1 MRRKLVV
8 ANRKMNGN
16 LSSNKVFFEGLLAG
30 IQDHKNADYVVC
42 VPHPYLF
49 QAEAI
54 LKGSL
59 IAWGGQN
66 MSRYESGAYTGSV
79 SPGMLKD
86 FGCEYVIIGHSER
99 RQRGHDTDLSTGE
112 RFEVATNAGLKP
124 IFCMGETLEE
134 YEDGLTDIVT
144 IRQLNAVIQEIGV
157 QGLAKGVL
165 AYEPVWAIGTGRAAT
180 PEHAQ
185 NILSFLR
192 GHVEILDA
200 EVANSIRIL
209 YGGSVKAD
217 NAAKLFSM
225 PDIDGALVGGA
236 SLNTEEFVAICQAA
250 SQAKTN

>member
-8 ANRKMNGN
+8 ANRKMNGS
-16 LSSNKVFFEGLLAG
+16 LPTNKAFFEGLLAG
-30 IQDHKNADYVVC
+30 TKDYTNADYAVC

-54 LKGSL
+54 LKGSP

-66 MSRYESGAYTGSV
+66 MSRYPSGAYTGSV
-79 SPGMLKD
+79 SPGMLTE

-99 RQRGHDTDLSTGE
+99 RQRGHDTDASTGE
-112 RFEVATNAGLKP
+112 RFEVALKAGLKP
-124 IFCMGETLEE
+124 IFCMGETLAE
-134 YEDGLTDIVT
+134 YNEGITDEVT
-144 IRQLNAVIQEIGV
+144 IRQLNAVIAEIGV
-157 QGLAKGVL
+157 QGLQQGVL
-165 AYEPVWAIGTGRAAT
+165 AYEPVWAIGTGKAAT

-192 GHVEILDA
+192 GHIEILDKDIA
-200 EVANSIRIL
+200 QNIRIL

-217 NAAKLFSM
+217 NADKLFSM
-225 PDIDGALVGGA
+225 PDIDGGLVGGA

-250 SQAKTN
+250 SNA